1 MVALGGENYLYK
13 LREKS
18 YAEAHAAL
26 LTFAG
31 VGPKVADCVA
41 LSGLDHLDAVP
52 VDVHVLR
59 IATRDYGFRIPAGK
73 SLTLERYIEAG
84 DLFRRKFGA
93 LAGWAQLV
101 IYISL
106 S

>member
-1 MVALGGENYLYK
+1 MVALGGEAYLYG
-13 LREKS
+13 LRKAS
-18 YAEAHAAL
+18 YADAHAAL

-31 VGPKVADCVA
+31 VGPKVGDCVA

-73 SLTLERYIEAG
+73 SLTLERYQEAG
-84 DLFRRKFGA
+84 DLFRRKFGP

-101 IYISL
+101 VFYSL
-106 S
+106 F